1 MYNKPSEAT
10 LRFISDHR
18 TENVKELALKHA
30 KNPDIDLLF
39 ALQQIDGWQRAK
51 EKLPLWS
58 ENHDIIYP
66 KHISMEQCSSE
77 KTAKYKREIVNAEQE
92 ERSFVSES
100 PTSANQSPASCSRK
114 ILDLTGGFG
123 VDLSYMSTVFS
134 RAVYVEQQEYLCEVA
149 KHNFKVLGLEHIEI
163 VNSTAEEFLENSK
176 ERFDVIYLDPA
187 RRDSNGKKT
196 YAIADCTPDVVKLMP
211 LLKAHGDRIIV
222 KLSPMFDHHEF
233 KKYFEGISRIHIL
246 SVKNECKETLLEI
259 DDRNPVGRVICVND
273 NEVFETSMESET
285 SLPVYRMPEVGEKL
299 FVPNASIMKAGCFAE
314 LCKAFSL
321 VPIGKN
327 SHLFLSAQQSQNV
340 GKPVSSTQSLRGNS
354 SDTASCLPSDNSS
367 QITSPFP
374 GRVFRIKA
382 VCSLNRKELKETFND
397 VRQANIA
404 VRNFPL
410 SADEVRKRLRAVL
423 GLRDG
428 GETYIFCTTSV
439 KNNILLRTE
448 KD

>member
-1 MYNKPSEAT
+1 MYTKQSEET

-18 TENVKELALKHA
+18 TENVKELALKYA
-30 KNPDIDLLF
+30 KKPDIDLMY

-66 KHISMEQCSSE
+66 KHISVEQCSSE
-77 KTAKYKREIVNAEQE
+77 KTAVYKREIVKAEQE
-92 ERSFVSES
+92 ENLSASDS
-100 PTSANQSPASCSRK
+100 HTSAHHCHVSCSRK

-123 VDLSYMSTVFS
+123 VDLSYMSTIFS
-134 RAVYVEQQEYLCEVA
+134 RAVYVEQQEYLCEIA
-149 KHNFKVLGLEHIEI
+149 EHNFKVLGLEHIEV
-163 VNSTAEEFLENSK
+163 VNTTAEDFLEKSK

-211 LLKAHGDRIIV
+211 LLKAHGDRILV

-233 KKYFEGISRIHIL
+233 ERYFKGISRIHIL

-259 DDRNPVGRVICVND
+259 DERNPIGKVVCVND
-273 NEVFETSMESET
+273 EEIFETPIESEGFIPT
-285 SLPVYRMPEVGEKL
+285 FREPVVGEKL

-327 SHLFLSAQQSQNV
+327 SNLFLSASPSSNE
-340 GKPVSSTQSLRGNS
+340 GKQVSVTQSLRDEISNIVS
-354 SDTASCLPSDNSS
+354 S
-367 QITSPFP
+367 FP
-374 GRVFRIKA
+374 GRVFHIKA
-382 VCSLNRKELKETFND
+382 VCSLNKKELKETFND
-397 VRQANIA
+397 VRKANIA

-410 SADEVRKRLRAVL
+410 SADEVRKRLRTVL

-428 GETYIFCTTSV
+428 GETYIFCTTSG
-439 KNNILLRTE
+439 KNHILLRTE

>member
-1 MYNKPSEAT
+1 MCNFAKQKKPERNMYTKPSEAT

-18 TENVKELALKHA
+18 TENVKDLALKYA
-30 KNPDIDLLF
+30 KNPDIDLLY

-77 KTAKYKREIVNAEQE
+77 KTADYKREIVTAEQMAHP
-92 ERSFVSES
+92 SS
-100 PTSANQSPASCSRK
+100 SASRK
-114 ILDLTGGFG
+114 LLDLTGGFG

-149 KHNFKVLGLEHIEI
+149 EHNFKVLGLEHIEV
-163 VNSTAEEFLENSK
+163 VNSTAEEFLEKSK

-233 KKYFEGISRIHIL
+233 KRYFEGISRIHIL

-259 DDRNPVGRVICVND
+259 DYENPLGKVVCVND
-273 NEVFETSMESET
+273 NDVFETTMESDAT
-285 SLPVYRMPEVGEKL
+285 LPMFREPEIGEKL

-314 LCKAFSL
+314 LCKSFNL

-327 SHLFLSAQQSQNV
+327 SNLFLSDRQSH
-340 GKPVSSTQSLRGNS
+340 SH
-354 SDTASCLPSDNSS
+354 
-367 QITSPFP
+367 FP
-374 GRVFRIKA
+374 GRVFQIKA
-382 VCSLNRKELKETFND
+382 VCSLNKKELKETFKD

-410 SADEVRKRLRAVL
+410 SADEVRKRLRTVL

-428 GETYIFCTTSV
+428 GETYIFCTTSG
-439 KNNILLRTE
+439 KNHIVLRTE